1 MKSVTH
7 LSSAVQFRQSAPFI
21 PKGRNETLTAMLR
34 FFFVYNLS
42 KYQLVYLKL
51 ALIEISNSFKFSSSI
66 PAVGTIHSLM
76 RRNQASTAMLR
87 FFFVYNLSKYQLVY
101 LKLALIEISN
111 SFKFS
116 SSIPAVGTI
125 HSLMR
130 RNQASTAM
138 LRLFYLPVPP
148 RPVNG

>member
-1 MKSVTH
+1 MVSV
-7 LSSAVQFRQSAPFI
+7 LMQVRLVISRSPVRLRQSAPFI

-87 FFFVYNLSKYQLVY
+87 
-101 LKLALIEISN
+101 
-111 SFKFS
+111 
-116 SSIPAVGTI
+116 
-125 HSLMR
+125 
-130 RNQASTAM
+130 
-138 LRLFYLPVPP
+138 LFYLPVPP
-148 RPVNG
+148 RPVNGQGIQKNQQLLPIEIIISPTSSNLQNISLN